1 MATNID
7 TALLRTFVSAVE
19 LGGFHRAATA
29 VNRSQSTISLQLRK
43 LEELLGVRL
52 FEKSGRGRVLTREG
66 EAFALHARRL
76 LTLHDQALDAMGPSR
91 TSGYVRIGVMD
102 DYAIEVLP
110 AVIAAFLNKHPSV
123 DVEITSGFSDR
134 LVTRLGTDF
143 DLVLSTHPMGTGN
156 GQVLRHEK
164 TRWAFSAHKDLP
176 DRSDVPLAVLP
187 PGNLFRKWALR
198 ALEGADLTWR
208 IAFTGSSIATVEAA
222 AAAGIGVTVAKGSSA
237 NRALRFLDPGDG
249 FPDLPDTEIVLNRTV
264 GVESKPTQMLA
275 EHLIAAFSWTRD
287 VYDARCSQS
296 QGERAI

>member
-7 TALLRTFVSAVE
+7 TALLRTFVSAVD

-43 LEELLGVRL
+43 LEDLVGVRL
-52 FEKSGRGRVLTREG
+52 FETSGRRRVLTRKG
-66 EAFALHARRL
+66 EEFAIYARRL
-76 LTLHDQALDAMGPSR
+76 LTLHDQALDAMSPSQ
-91 TSGYVRIGVMD
+91 TSGYVRVGVMD

-110 AVIAAFLNKHPSV
+110 TVIAAFLDKHPSV
-123 DVEITSGFSDR
+123 DLEITSGFSDR

-176 DRSDVPLAVLP
+176 DKSDIPLALLP

-198 ALEGADLTWR
+198 ALEGTNLTWR

-222 AAAGIGVTVAKGSSA
+222 ATAGIGVTIAKGSSA
-237 NRALRFLDPGDG
+237 NRSLRFLGATDG
-249 FPDLPDTEIVLNRTV
+249 LPDLPDTEIVLNRTV
-264 GVESKPTQMLA
+264 GAESNPTQRLA
-275 EHLIAAFSWTRD
+275 EHLIAAFDGAGGDTKPR
-287 VYDARCSQS
+287 R
-296 QGERAI
+296 RR